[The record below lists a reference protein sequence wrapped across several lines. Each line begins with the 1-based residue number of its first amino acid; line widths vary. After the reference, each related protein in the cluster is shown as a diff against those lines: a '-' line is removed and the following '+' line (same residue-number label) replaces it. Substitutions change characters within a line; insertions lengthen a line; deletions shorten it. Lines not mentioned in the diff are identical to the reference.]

1 MWIQIDSYT
10 TAWLKRLL
18 HEVTM
23 RRSVETQHDNLSK
36 AVSDTSDFIRRLTKK
51 RRLENAASWRHETV
65 TAEICFLLFVWT
77 APSSSL
83 ALAYADRSKKQRE
96 DCIQISEQSWLQRY
110 LETSVETLAGIMS
123 GEYDGPPSV
132 LRKARRFKSEYDMY
146 VFVREQNQKKG
157 LAPTMD
163 TVRQHEEMRRS
174 AFGVG
179 ESGFDEKNSI
189 RSGSM
194 SARSYK
200 WTKRMQRFR
209 KRWNLRK
216 GTFAPG
222 ERLTEEE
229 TRSKVRVNN

>member
-1 MWIQIDSYT
+1 
-10 TAWLKRLL
+10 
-18 HEVTM
+18 
-23 RRSVETQHDNLSK
+23 
-36 AVSDTSDFIRRLTKK
+36 
-51 RRLENAASWRHETV
+51 
-65 TAEICFLLFVWT
+65 
-77 APSSSL
+77 
-83 ALAYADRSKKQRE
+83 
-96 DCIQISEQSWLQRY
+96 
-110 LETSVETLAGIMS
+110 MS

-229 TRSKVRVNN
+229 TRSKVRVKN

>member
-1 MWIQIDSYT
+1 
-10 TAWLKRLL
+10 
-18 HEVTM
+18 M

-36 AVSDTSDFIRRLTKK
+36 AVSVTSDSIRRLTKK

-163 TVRQHEEMRRS
+163 TVRQHAETLV
-174 AFGVG
+174 ANGVG

-189 RSGSM
+189 RSSSM